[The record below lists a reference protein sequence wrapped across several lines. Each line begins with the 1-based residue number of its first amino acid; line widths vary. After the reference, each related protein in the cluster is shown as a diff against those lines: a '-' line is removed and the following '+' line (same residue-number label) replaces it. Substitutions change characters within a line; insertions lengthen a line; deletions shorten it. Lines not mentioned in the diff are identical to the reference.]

1 VGAAL
6 RDLGP
11 PPYCTVPGMVRYLT
25 AAHGDAEL
33 IVAGD
38 ERLTYADAEARS
50 AELARGLVALGVCK
64 GTRVGLLAPTGP
76 DWVIAALAAW
86 RTGAVLVPINTFVRA
101 EELAW
106 FVVHADVQTLLAR
119 SSFLRHRYLDDLA
132 AAAGFPDHPGPHHVA
147 AFPSL
152 RHVVVIGEGDVPAW
166 AVSAASL
173 PTDLPEGFDA
183 AVEEAVDA
191 NDPAV
196 IVYSSGST
204 SVPKGA
210 IHPHATVVRLP
221 YEVNHRRGL
230 VAADRILMVMP
241 FFWVGGMHHG
251 FLAAYGAG
259 ACMMTQE
266 AFDIENAIEAIE
278 REHVTIV
285 FCWPHQA
292 AAISAAPAFATRD
305 TSSLRTGSRNMVL
318 PSDRVED
325 LTHRS
330 NWLGMSETFGAHL
343 IAPMDTVLP
352 PEARGSSGQSLPGIE
367 HRLVDLETGAECGP
381 GQIGVLDVR
390 GYSLMSG
397 RVRAARE
404 DVFLSDGWYRTGD
417 LGHFDANG
425 FFFFAGRNDD
435 VIKAGGVNVSP
446 DEIETVLR
454 GVDGVKAAYVVG
466 VPDART
472 GVSVIAAVVARDGAQ
487 VDEGTVLDAARAR
500 LSAYKVPRRIVV
512 VDEADVPMTATG
524 KVRRGVLA
532 EALASECDK

>member
-1 VGAAL
+1 
-6 RDLGP
+6 
-11 PPYCTVPGMVRYLT
+11 
-25 AAHGDAEL
+25 
-33 IVAGD
+33 
-38 ERLTYADAEARS
+38 
-50 AELARGLVALGVCK
+50 
-64 GTRVGLLAPTGP
+64 
-76 DWVIAALAAW
+76 
-86 RTGAVLVPINTFVRA
+86 
-101 EELAW
+101 
-106 FVVHADVQTLLAR
+106 
-119 SSFLRHRYLDDLA
+119 
-132 AAAGFPDHPGPHHVA
+132 
-147 AFPSL
+147 
-152 RHVVVIGEGDVPAW
+152 
-166 AVSAASL
+166 
-173 PTDLPEGFDA
+173 
-183 AVEEAVDA
+183 
-191 NDPAV
+191 
-196 IVYSSGST
+196 
-204 SVPKGA
+204 
-210 IHPHATVVRLP
+210 
-221 YEVNHRRGL
+221 
-230 VAADRILMVMP
+230 
-241 FFWVGGMHHG
+241 
-251 FLAAYGAG
+251 
-259 ACMMTQE
+259 
-266 AFDIENAIEAIE
+266 
-278 REHVTIV
+278 
-285 FCWPHQA
+285 
-292 AAISAAPAFATRD
+292 
-305 TSSLRTGSRNMVL
+305 
-318 PSDRVED
+318 
-325 LTHRS
+325 
-330 NWLGMSETFGAHL
+330 
-343 IAPMDTVLP
+343 MDTVLP